1 MLHLKTRMGGDGVVG
16 QSCNFGQTQTTER
29 REGEGRLQLRR
40 RSTGPI
46 FASQHPDNVGFRGSF
61 DQRKGDQQDRTTT
74 WSASS
79 FQGQGEDVL
88 TSKTGIFGS
97 QAGSYDI
104 RGFSTNSRSR
114 TCSTCSTSSTSSTNS
129 SCSSCSS
136 HEAKGWSSRSPP
148 KELYKYI

>member
-1 MLHLKTRMGGDGVVG
+1 MHNKISARMGGDGVA
-16 QSCNFGQTQTTER
+16 QSCNFVETTER
-29 REGEGRLQLRR
+29 REGEGGLQLRR
-40 RSTGPI
+40 RSSGSI
-46 FASQHPDNVGFRGSF
+46 FGSQHPDNVGFRSSF
-61 DQRKGDQQDRTTT
+61 DQRKGGQQDRTNT
-74 WSASS
+74 WSRSS

-97 QAGSYDI
+97 QAGCYDM

-114 TCSTCSTSSTSSTNS
+114 TCSTCSTSSSSS
-129 SCSSCSS
+129 SCSA